1 MKYKEIIEYANNNH
15 KIQDYEIDAIYFI
28 IEEVNHINRSSLL
41 LKLNDELENEE
52 IIKKYIDKYIY
63 DCIPVQYLLKCA
75 YFYDSKFY
83 VNEDVLIPRFDTEVV
98 VDEAINIIK
107 SEFKNKP
114 IDIVDIGTG
123 SGCIAISLAKNINYN
138 SIDAID
144 ISKKA
149 LDVAS
154 LNAKNNNVDINF
166 IQNDLLIGINKLYDV
181 IISNPP
187 YIDKGEYVME
197 IVDKNEPKEAL
208 YSKDNG
214 LYHYKR
220 IIDESINHLKEKG
233 ILIFEIPDNKCD
245 DIIKYARVYYNNIE
259 YKKDYNNQRRV
270 LIIRK

>member
-63 DCIPVQYLLKCA
+63 DCIPVQYLLNCA

-114 IDIVDIGTG
+114 IDILDIGTG

-154 LNAKNNNVDINF
+154 LNAKSNNVDINF

-220 IIDESINHLKEKG
+220 IIDESINNLKEKG

-245 DIIKYARVYYNNIE
+245 DIIKYAKVYYNNIE

>member
-52 IIKKYIDKYIY
+52 TVKKYIDKYIY
-63 DCIPVQYLLKCA
+63 DCIPVQYLLNCA

-114 IDIVDIGTG
+114 IDILDIGTG
-123 SGCIAISLAKNINYN
+123 SGCIAVTLAKNINYN

-154 LNAKNNNVDINF
+154 LNAKSNNVDINF

-220 IIDESINHLKEKG
+220 IIDESINNLKGQG

-245 DIIKYARVYYNNIE
+245 DIIKYAKVYYNNIE

>member
-63 DCIPVQYLLKCA
+63 DCIPVQYLLNCA

-123 SGCIAISLAKNINYN
+123 SGCIAVTLAKNINYN

-154 LNAKNNNVDINF
+154 LNAKSNNVDINF

-220 IIDESINHLKEKG
+220 IIDESINNLKGQG

-245 DIIKYARVYYNNIE
+245 DIIKYAKVYYNNIE

>member
-1 MKYKEIIEYANNNH
+1 MKYKEIIEYANNNR
-15 KIQDYEIDAIYFI
+15 KILDYEIDAIYFI
-28 IEEVNHINRSSLL
+28 IEEVNHLKRSEIL
-41 LKLNDELENEE
+41 LKLDDEIDAEDK
-52 IIKKYIDKYIY
+52 IKELVDKYIY
-63 DCIPVQYLLKCA
+63 DNIPVQYLLHCA

-83 VNEDVLIPRFDTEVV
+83 VDENVLIPRFDTEVV

-107 SEFKNKP
+107 SEYRERH

-123 SGCIAISLAKNINYN
+123 SGCIAISIAKCVECA

-144 ISKKA
+144 ISNEA
-149 LDVAS
+149 LNIAKI
-154 LNAKNNNVDINF
+154 NAQNNNVDINF
-166 IQNDLLIGINKLYDV
+166 INNDLLEGIDKSYDI

-187 YIDKGEYVME
+187 YIEDEEYVMD
-197 IVDKNEPKEAL
+197 IVKNNEPHIAL
-208 YSKDNG
+208 FSADKG

-233 ILIFEIPDNKCD
+233 IIIFEVPDNKCD
-245 DIIKYARVYYNNIE
+245 DIISYASKYYKSCE

>member
-63 DCIPVQYLLKCA
+63 DCIPVQYLLNCA

-154 LNAKNNNVDINF
+154 LNAKSNNVDINF

-220 IIDESINHLKEKG
+220 IIDESINNLKGQG

-245 DIIKYARVYYNNIE
+245 DIIKYAKVYYNNIE